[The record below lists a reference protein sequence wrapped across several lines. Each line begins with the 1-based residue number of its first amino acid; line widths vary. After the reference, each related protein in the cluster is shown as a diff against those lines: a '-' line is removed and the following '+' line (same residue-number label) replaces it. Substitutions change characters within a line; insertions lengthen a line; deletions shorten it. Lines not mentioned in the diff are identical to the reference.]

1 MRILVSGLGGHMGAE
16 VAKLCRAGCRGAELA
31 AGVDAMNWQSITD
44 VPCAP
49 DFSGACTDVD
59 CVVGCS
65 HDACTKAVLDLGM
78 RSLIALGLATAGQS
92 D

>member
-16 VAKLCRAGCRGAELA
+16 VAKLCRAGCRGAELT

-49 DFSGACTDVD
+49 ENAIEEV
-59 CVVGCS
+59 
-65 HDACTKAVLDLGM
+65 KAVCAHTLTSHNASPIADLIY
-78 RSLIALGLATAGQS
+78 RIIDAN
-92 D
+92 